1 VIFKEKDEDGRD
13 RVIDDEERVSIQGN
27 STYKIS
33 EIVRLSSRKN
43 FIRKKKNLILDT
55 LIDFEPV

>member
-1 VIFKEKDEDGRD
+1 MIFKEKDEDGRD